1 MEHLDHIRNDK
12 RNAWI
17 LMLGVIILCIASWF
31 NIVDF
36 VAKDYIDD
44 ALVEAGVAFGVA
56 RGINALSSVLESTA
70 VSFSIGLGT
79 TVSLGEII
87 SPLNDMVTDFSTVMK
102 FAIGS
107 LILQKVLIE
116 IVGTTFFNV
125 LITLTG
131 GIAVASFVFGWIK
144 YQLVIFKTFVTFVVL
159 RYLVVL
165 MALLSGVASQMFLE
179 ERLQQDLQALGQA
192 QSSIENI
199 EEQPKVSPKLKA
211 KLQSDIDSRKEERMD
226 LNEEL
231 SELSSIL
238 NDKSEKIEE
247 LEAQYEA
254 LPASERFNP
263 LSSSEDGDKIKTAL
277 SETEQEYTVLE
288 DRIEET
294 EEKLAVLDADLDI
307 LNKQIRGESTG
318 FFDSVGNAVSAASEK
333 FSQLKNKFSYENL
346 KDGMSNAIDAMMS
359 AIVSFLLRAVLLPLL
374 FLYLVSRFFK
384 VVWNVDLGDKF
395 QQATK
400 EAKTHLKKKSDVT
413 EVKS

>member
-1 MEHLDHIRNDK
+1 MEHLDYLNKDK
-12 RNAWI
+12 RNAWV
-17 LMLGVIILCIASWF
+17 LMLGVIILSVASWF

-44 ALVEAGVAFGVA
+44 ALLEAGVAFGVA

-131 GIAVASFVFGWIK
+131 GIAVASFAFGWSK

-165 MALLSGVASQMFLE
+165 MALLSGIASQMFLE
-179 ERLQQDLQALGQA
+179 ERLQQDLKALGQA
-192 QSSIENI
+192 QNSIENI
-199 EEQPKVSPKLKA
+199 EEQPKVSPELKA
-211 KLQSDIDSRKEERMD
+211 KLQADIDSREEEKAE

-231 SELSSIL
+231 GELRSLLTS
-238 NDKSEKIEE
+238 KSEKIEA
-247 LEAQYEA
+247 LEAEYEA

-263 LSSSEDGDKIKTAL
+263 LSNSEDGERIKTAL
-277 SETEQEYTVLE
+277 SETEQEYSVLE
-288 DRIEET
+288 DRLEEIENKT
-294 EEKLAVLDADLDI
+294 ASLDEELDI

-395 QQATK
+395 TQAKK
-400 EAKTHLKKKSDVT
+400 EAKNRLNKKSDVI
-413 EVKS
+413 EVNS